1 MSIQEQLIDYT
12 FTYLDKCIPVLEV
25 IEKPDLTNKQ
35 KILVSLGFN
44 NSSELM
50 NVKQT
55 LEAREK
61 IEKENKEKREKSEE
75 LKKWFLT
82 LLKGKE
88 IFGPDTL
95 LIRFEDFY
103 NLMKKNDLV
112 CGTFNDYLGEIPYK
126 NLQEIKNL
134 VTIDISDVSIIDKVH
149 PILSIERE
157 YGRPSDDNDIDM
169 IHKFPFVVNVDYSF
183 RPVDILGKKV
193 GYWEGGYYRVSEK
206 VGKPINYFICAPTNK
221 MKSERF
227 TVTFRRVKDPFI
239 CSYNQR
245 VNSVFIHS
253 RWGEESNSSIVK
265 RYEKLN
271 KLISERIVDL
281 GLETSIKNILS
292 SSFKKEKNIG
302 IREIIL

>member
-35 KILVSLGFN
+35 KILISLGFN

-50 NVKQT
+50 KVKQT

-61 IEKENKEKREKSEE
+61 IEKENKEKEKKSEE

-82 LLKGKE
+82 LLKGRE

-103 NLMKKNDLV
+103 NLMKENDLV
-112 CGTFNDYLGEIPYK
+112 CGTFNDYLGEIPYE
-126 NLQEIKNL
+126 NLQEIENL
-134 VTIDISDVSIIDKVH
+134 VGIDISDISIIDKVH
-149 PILSIERE
+149 PIQSIER
-157 YGRPSDDNDIDM
+157 DNIYRLNDGIDV
-169 IHKFPFVVNVDYSF
+169 IKRFPFVVDVDYSF
-183 RPVDILGKKV
+183 RPVDILGKRV

-206 VGKPINYFICAPTNK
+206 VEKPINYFICAPTNK
-221 MKSERF
+221 MKSDRF
-227 TVTFRRVKDPFI
+227 TITIKRVRDPFI

-281 GLETSIKNILS
+281 GLESYR
-292 SSFKKEKNIG
+292 SF
-302 IREIIL
+302 